1 MSINGYSMN
10 KVKKSSHL
18 AGLNLKMRAKVLLFS
33 LFHAL
38 WVLFLCYLLG
48 NTCYSLG
55 DEESFV
61 QYLNLIKEQVL
72 PSHRVMPRNVL
83 IVNVAYDKQLVNV
96 SDEYGIP
103 LGQTAI
109 TDRGKLLRFL
119 QAARE
124 TDAYKYILLDI
135 YFQKGFQSPADSA
148 LFRTIAG
155 MDRIVIPRHKGGH
168 LADSLLF
175 SKAAYSDY
183 YTSINEGNFVKYE
196 YWSNEGISIPTKI
209 FSDYTGAQF
218 SRLGPF
224 YFCNGNLCQRCL
236 FLNFPVRIEDAYNDE
251 GEKLFYNLGSDLL
264 DEAAHLDLS
273 VLLKDKYIV
282 VGNMVEDDIHD
293 TYVGSM
299 PGAII
304 NLNAFY
310 ALMQGE
316 HYVTWLSMS
325 VLYAFYFLITLFLVK
340 RVSLFSFL
348 PFLRKVHSRIWQL
361 VFSWFGLSTLL
372 CIVCM
377 AFYFFAGEVY
387 DILVIATYFSLFS
400 VVVKF
405 YYIQKQQ

>member
-1 MSINGYSMN
+1 MGINGYSMN
-10 KVKKSSHL
+10 KVKKSSHSVCL
-18 AGLNLKMRAKVLLFS
+18 YLKMRAKVLLFS

-38 WVLFLCYLLG
+38 WILFLCYLLG
-48 NTCYSLG
+48 NTSYSLG

-72 PSHRVMPRNVL
+72 PSHRVIPRNVL
-83 IVNVAYDKQLVNV
+83 IVNVAYDKELVNV

-119 QAARE
+119 QAAR
-124 TDAYKYILLDI
+124 DADTYKYILLDI
-135 YFQKGFQSPADSA
+135 YFEEGFQSPADSA
-148 LFRTIAG
+148 LFRTIIG
-155 MDRIVIPRHKGGH
+155 MDRIVIPRHKERQ
-168 LADSLLF
+168 LADSSLL

-196 YWSNEGISIPTKI
+196 YWSNEGISIPTRM

-224 YFCNGNLCQRCL
+224 YFCNGSLCGRCL
-236 FLNFPVRIEDAYNDE
+236 FLNFPVRIEDAYNGE

-264 DEAAHLDLS
+264 SEATHMDLS

-293 TYVGSM
+293 TYVGPM

-310 ALMQGE
+310 ALIQGE
-316 HYVTWLSMS
+316 HNVTWLSMS
-325 VLYAFYFLITLFLVK
+325 VLFVVYFLITLFLVK
-340 RVSLFSFL
+340 RISLFSYL
-348 PFLRKVHSRIWQL
+348 PCLRKVHSRMWQL

-387 DILVIATYFSLFS
+387 DILALATYFSLFS

-405 YYIQKQQ
+405 YYIRKQQ